1 MTPHEKGVKVN
12 QCQEDGS
19 ELQAVYVSGEE
30 LRDTLIRRVAGPV
43 ERILNGLIH
52 QKKGLMWS
60 NPRGYTGEAAA
71 MRPRSLRQVLTET

>member
-12 QCQEDGS
+12 QYQEDGS

-52 QKKGLMWS
+52 QKKGLVWS
-60 NPRGYTGEAAA
+60 NPRGNTG
-71 MRPRSLRQVLTET
+71 